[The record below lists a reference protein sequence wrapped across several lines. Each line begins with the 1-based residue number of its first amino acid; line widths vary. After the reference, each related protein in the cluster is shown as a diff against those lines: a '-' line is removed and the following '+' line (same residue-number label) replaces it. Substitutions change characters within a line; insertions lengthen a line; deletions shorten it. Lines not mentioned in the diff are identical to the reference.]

1 MRYDSGHKDATR
13 ERILSAAG
21 RRMRRDGIDGSGV
34 TALMTDAGLT
44 NGAFYAHFDSKD
56 DLVAQV
62 VADQLRAQLITLDQL
77 APGRAG
83 VEQFLSWYL
92 SAEHRDAPADGCP
105 SAALLDEIA
114 RSSGAVRSSY
124 TKGLL
129 ALADEVAARLTP
141 DDPASARATVLGA
154 FATLIGTLQL
164 ARAVTDPSIADA
176 ILKQGAVQAIA
187 ALGLEQK
194 GHGRVSGGRRR
205 SASVGAASPGRDEDG
220 RRRGDKL

>member
-1 MRYDSGHKDATR
+1 M
-13 ERILSAAG
+13 
-21 RRMRRDGIDGSGV
+21 
-34 TALMTDAGLT
+34 
-44 NGAFYAHFDSKD
+44 AFYGIDSKD
-56 DLVAQV
+56 DLVAM
-62 VADQLRAQLITLDQL
+62 RGRRPT
-77 APGRAG
+77 PGATHRWTSSPLVGPASSSSSAG
-83 VEQFLSWYL
+83 ISP
-92 SAEHRDAPADGCP
+92 EHRDAPADGCP

-114 RSSGAVRSSY
+114 AAAALSGSGWAS
-124 TKGLL
+124 KGLL

-176 ILKQGAVQAIA
+176 ILKQGAMQAIA

-205 SASVGAASPGRDEDG
+205 SASVGAASPGRAEDG
-220 RRRGDKL
+220 RRRGDKLWSIAVAGAKVAGSEDLLAPAFTTRPVALNLSPTAGAR